1 MWGLAVYHRMW
12 LSFIWV
18 RGSHTH
24 TFSQSIN
31 SHSYFLTFTFF
42 KFYMVQNS
50 ENRFFD
56 LRISTLFFTRHRNF
70 KISILR
76 YENHLVQSITSV
88 VDPDISEPRDTVRI
102 KKNIWGR
109 GIVLMPLLTWLF
121 WCPFT
126 HTLAVFCSES
136 RIKYRL

>member
-1 MWGLAVYHRMW
+1 MSQRMW

-18 RGSHTH
+18 RGSNTH
-24 TFSQSIN
+24 TFSQSII

-70 KISILR
+70 KISILW
-76 YENHLVQSITSV
+76 YENYLVQSITLV

-109 GIVLMPLLTWLF
+109 GIVFMPL
-121 WCPFT
+121 
-126 HTLAVFCSES
+126 HT
-136 RIKYRL
+136 